1 MKKAALLRN
10 PLSST
15 LLALLVMFFWG
26 SLFPMIKIGY
36 SAFGVDTSSV
46 ASILLFAGLRF
57 LLCGAA
63 LIAVSGVR
71 MKRLEF
77 PARSALAP
85 ILLIALTSYVLH
97 YACTYV
103 GISRLESSKT
113 AIIKQTGTLF
123 IICFAFLF
131 RKEDRFTPNKLIGGL
146 LGFSSILVVNLN
158 GLHLSV
164 SGYDLLI
171 LLASFCSAAGMIFSK
186 NAYDSYDPLYITA
199 WAQLF
204 GGAIMLALGLLLGG
218 RLAMVDLRAALV
230 LLYMCFASCAGY
242 GLWNLLLKYNDMS
255 RLNVIKFAETLFS
268 ALCSWVLLGENIFRL
283 SYLISFLLVC
293 AGIMICN
300 MKGLKKRKEVSA

>member
-1 MKKAALLRN
+1 MKKISLLRN

-36 SAFGVDTSSV
+36 SAFGVDTSNV

-57 LLCGAA
+57 LLCGAV
-63 LIAVSGVR
+63 LITVSGAR

-77 PARSALAP
+77 PARSALTP
-85 ILLIALTSYVLH
+85 ILLIALTAYVLH
-97 YACTYV
+97 YACTYI
-103 GISRLESSKT
+103 GISHLEISKT

-131 RKEDRFTPNKLIGGL
+131 RKEDRFTPAKLIGGL

-186 NAYDSYDPLYITA
+186 NAYDSCDPLYITA

-204 GGAIMLALGLLLGG
+204 GGVILLTLGLLLGG
-218 RLAMVDLRAALV
+218 RLARFDLRAVLV
-230 LLYMCFASCAGY
+230 LVYMCFASCAGY

-268 ALCSWVLLGENIFRL
+268 AVCSWALLGENVFRL
-283 SYLISFLLVC
+283 SYLFSFLLVC
-293 AGIMICN
+293 AGILICN
-300 MKGLKKRKEVSA
+300 LSTVKKKVST

>member
-1 MKKAALLRN
+1 MKKISLLRN

-15 LLALLVMFFWG
+15 SLALLVMFFWG

-36 SAFGVDTSSV
+36 NAFGVDTSNV

-57 LLCGAA
+57 LLCGAV
-63 LIAVSGVR
+63 LITVSGAR

-77 PARSALAP
+77 PARSALTP
-85 ILLIALTSYVLH
+85 ILLIALTAYVLH
-97 YACTYV
+97 YACTYI
-103 GISRLESSKT
+103 GISHLESSKT

-131 RKEDRFTPNKLIGGL
+131 RKEDRFTPAKLIGGL

-186 NAYDSYDPLYITA
+186 NAYDSCDPLYITA

-204 GGAIMLALGLLLGG
+204 GGVILLTLGLLLGG
-218 RLAMVDLRAALV
+218 RLARFDLRAVLV
-230 LLYMCFASCAGY
+230 LVYMCYASCAGY

-268 ALCSWVLLGENIFRL
+268 ALCSWALLGENVFRL
-283 SYLISFLLVC
+283 SYLFSFLLVC
-293 AGIMICN
+293 AGILFCN
-300 MKGLKKRKEVSA
+300 LSTVKKKVST